1 MFRHLSLKEMGLLPG
16 LGSLN
21 LSKGYQVLKEMK
33 KKSFS
38 YGLGQILSMKPIK
51 IGNRKAIQGH
61 SLG

>member
-1 MFRHLSLKEMGLLPG
+1 MGLLPG